1 MTFARPF
8 LLRLVAAALLALPA
22 AAALAD
28 VPLPHLRPPD
38 AAGSSAGSAAD
49 AANAAAVPPTNIP
62 YDPNLPFSPTQ
73 QQALAK
79 IDAYMNSFTLMEGR
93 FIQIAPNGNQSD
105 GVFFISRPGKIR
117 FHFNPPSQLDIIAS
131 NGKVAVRDKSVG
143 TQDDYPL
150 SKTPLRYLLADQIN
164 LLAPGLV
171 DAVDIANGL
180 IQVTI
185 VEKGNL
191 VSGQIRMTFDAK
203 TYALQRWVV
212 TDAQGGQTS
221 FGIFDVTLGKQEDP
235 SIFWITD

>member
-1 MTFARPF
+1 M
-8 LLRLVAAALLALPA
+8 
-22 AAALAD
+22 AD
-28 VPLPHLRPPD
+28 VPLPHLRPP
-38 AAGSSAGSAAD
+38 GSGGTAAD
-49 AANAAAVPPTNIP
+49 AVTAAAKPAANFA
-62 YDPNLPFSPTQ
+62 YDPSLPFNQQQ
-73 QQALAK
+73 QQALAN
-79 IDAYMNSFTLMEGR
+79 IDAYMNSFALMEGR
-93 FIQIAPNGNQSD
+93 FIQVAPNGNQSD

-164 LLAPGLV
+164 LLQPGLV
-171 DAVDIANGL
+171 DGVDIANGL

-185 VEKGNL
+185 VEKSSL

-212 TDAQGGQTS
+212 TDAQGGETS

>member
-1 MTFARPF
+1 VTLAR
-8 LLRLVAAALLALPA
+8 RLFPRLCLAALVSLPA
-22 AAALAD
+22 VAALAD
-28 VPLPHLRPPD
+28 VPLPHLRPP
-38 AAGSSAGSAAD
+38 GSGGTAAD
-49 AANAAAVPPTNIP
+49 AVTAAAKPAANFA
-62 YDPNLPFSPTQ
+62 YDPSLPFNQQQ
-73 QQALAK
+73 QQALAN
-79 IDAYMNSFTLMEGR
+79 IDAYMNSFALMEGR
-93 FIQIAPNGNQSD
+93 FIQVAPNGNQSD

-164 LLAPGLV
+164 LLRPGLV
-171 DAVDIANGL
+171 DGVDIANGL

-185 VEKGNL
+185 VEKSSL

-212 TDAQGGQTS
+212 TDAQGGETS